1 MKNIC
6 SFVSGFI
13 IPQRR
18 RKRKMSI
25 PFFLFYIYFEKS
37 LKTGRKRTKDHK
49 RSQNCATCT
58 DVEKNSFV
66 LFKMHNENTPFLLVN
81 NSLTKSE
88 KFFLV
93 KMVKKGKMKNSRKMA
108 KNGLFSVLNR
118 IFPALKRIWVTSVY
132 QNICQ
137 KTEKSTC
144 ERAFFFPSLSQFG
157 QKGRNQSVLDLLDR
171 FLPL

>member
-1 MKNIC
+1 
-6 SFVSGFI
+6 
-13 IPQRR
+13 
-18 RKRKMSI
+18 MSI
-25 PFFLFYIYFEKS
+25 PNFYFYIFDKENS
-37 LKTGRKRTKDHK
+37 KTQKKGIKYHK
-49 RSQNCATCT
+49 IKHNCATCT